1 MEQQSTPSQ
10 GCARRGARIAGI
22 AAGIIFVLLIFTTLR
37 ASILDSSAYDTIP
50 ETSLLV
56 DIGGRNIHMVAMG
69 REHDGP
75 AVVLLPCLGCGSG
88 VWRVVQSELAETVRV
103 YAYDPAGFGWS
114 DPPPETL
121 TMSHSADDLHAALA
135 ALGEEEVIL
144 VPFSGSGL
152 TARFFLDRYAEP
164 RVLGIVSVE
173 MEAFSQAGDP
183 VFGDYQPLPESIQRG
198 AITLGLGRVLIE
210 AASVSGARKFYEE
223 HADHMID
230 PEGGDL
236 LLGTLPTRR
245 TLRAAVDMESTYLEM
260 RTAAAGIDLPAN
272 IPIYAL
278 DADYADERPRPGSK
292 RQAAFLEEQTSQA
305 EIWRTLA
312 ESSNGGRYIEVV
324 DSSHMIPMDQPEA
337 ATDAILAMAEQVG
350 GQ

>member
-1 MEQQSTPSQ
+1 MERQSKPGR

-22 AAGIIFVLLIFTTLR
+22 IAGIVVVLLIFTTVR
-37 ASILDSSAYDTIP
+37 ASILDARAYDTVP
-50 ETSLLV
+50 ESSLLV

-69 REHDGP
+69 RENSGP

-88 VWRVVQSELAETVRV
+88 VWRVVQSDLAETVRV

-121 TMSHSADDLHAALA
+121 TMSQSADDLHAALT

-164 RVLGIVSVE
+164 RVPGIVSVE
-173 MEAFSQAGDP
+173 METFGPNGES
-183 VFGDYQPLPESIQRG
+183 VFGEYRSLPESIQRG

-210 AASVSGARKFYEE
+210 AASVSGARRFYVE
-223 HADHMID
+223 HADILVD

-236 LLGTLPTRR
+236 LLATLPTRR
-245 TLRAAVDMESTYLEM
+245 ALNAAVDVEATYAESSV
-260 RTAAAGIDLPAN
+260 AAAEISLPAD
-272 IPIYAL
+272 IPIDAL
-278 DADYADERPRPGSK
+278 DADWSNKRPGAGSK
-292 RQAAFLEEQTSQA
+292 AEADFLAGEAFRA
-305 EIWRTLA
+305 EIWRSLA
-312 ESSNGGRYIEVV
+312 EASPGGRYIEVT
-324 DSSHMIPMDQPEA
+324 DSSHMIPMDQPEVVV
-337 ATDAILAMAEQVG
+337 DAILAMVELVEG
-350 GQ
+350 K